1 MNFSARGRVELARA
15 IRNGR
20 FERTETGIYFSAA
33 HLLFGGVFGHEVIRN
48 GISLGRLEDPNL
60 VVNEGLDHI
69 LDVLF
74 KGGTQVD
81 PWYVLI
87 FEGDYTPVAGDT
99 MSGFPAAA
107 TESTAY
113 DEATRQEFVE
123 SAISGQS
130 LDNTA
135 SRATFTINATK
146 TIYGAALVS
155 NSTKSATAG
164 TLLAGSRF
172 AASRNVVD
180 NDQMLIDYTF
190 TASDA

>member
-20 FERTETGIYFSAA
+20 FERTETGIYFPAA

-48 GISLGRLEDPNL
+48 GISLGRFEDHNL
-60 VVNEGLDHI
+60 VVNEGLTHI

-99 MSGFPAAA
+99 MATFPGSA

-123 SAISGQS
+123 SAIASQS
-130 LDNTA
+130 LDNSA

-146 TIYGAALVS
+146 TIYGAAMASL
-155 NSTKSATAG
+155 STKSTTSG
-164 TLLAGSRF
+164 TLLAASRF
-172 AASRNVVD
+172 TASRAVVD
-180 NDQMLIDYTF
+180 DDQLLVDYTF
-190 TASDA
+190 TASDV